1 MHINAAYFLLITKR
15 YIFQVF
21 WRYTGPTQP
30 LKLLSKDT
38 HGIGK
43 LIITKSPASYEYE
56 DITNSYKYPEKTGE
70 ERNAML
76 RALRQSGNLFSRYY
90 LNEEFNDIH
99 FDFELKD
106 DIIIGQPFNVT
117 LVMKN
122 RSNVKDHQV
131 SVILRVDVVTYT
143 GTVGNS
149 VKKEKY
155 DITVKAD
162 SITEAKLPVTYEE
175 YSKRLVSQCAFSVSC
190 LATVQDTKFEYYA
203 QDDFRVRLPD
213 IKFVLQENPVKG
225 KETSAEITLENPLP
239 VAINRGRFTVE
250 GPGLTKPLVLKVG
263 KPIPPGEKAIG
274 NFTFTPPKTGRQSF
288 GAKFE
293 SKELEDVDGFLV
305 FMVEENKEGNGNA
318 TA

>member
-1 MHINAAYFLLITKR
+1 MINDNQTF
-15 YIFQVF
+15 FQVY

-43 LIITKSPASYEYE
+43 LIITKSPARFEFE
-56 DITNSYKYPEKTGE
+56 EITGSYKYPEKTGE
-70 ERNAML
+70 ERNTML

-99 FDFELKD
+99 FDFELHD
-106 DIIIGQPFNVT
+106 DIKIGQPFNVS

-122 RSNVKDHQV
+122 RSKEKDHQV

-143 GTVGNS
+143 GTVGES

-155 DITVKAD
+155 DLEVKAD

-175 YSKRLVSQCAFSVSC
+175 YNKRLVSQCAFSVSC

-213 IKFVLQENPVKG
+213 IKIILQEPPVKG
-225 KETSAEITLENPLP
+225 KETTADITLENPLP
-239 VAINRGRFTVE
+239 VPLTRGRFTVE
-250 GPGLTKPLVLKVG
+250 GPGLSKPLALKIG
-263 KPIPPGEKAIG
+263 KPVQPGESATSSFK
-274 NFTFTPPKTGRQSF
+274 FTPPKLGRQSF
-288 GAKFE
+288 GANFE
-293 SKELEDVDGFLV
+293 AKELNDVDGFLV

-318 TA
+318 PA